1 MKKNGQISI
10 ANLQVAIATCV
21 KKILKKIHTMPK
33 YNPNINNNLSSLRH
47 VIIGTTLLHISQY
60 E

>member
-10 ANLQVAIATCV
+10 ANLQVAIV
-21 KKILKKIHTMPK
+21 ISIKQILKIVHTMLEH
-33 YNPNINNNLSSLRH
+33 NPNINNNLSSLRH
-47 VIIGTTLLHISQY
+47 VIIGMILLHISQY